1 MTTLFDNNGTTPV
14 ADDPTDQ
21 VPANYVDYATS
32 KFRTADNKLDVE
44 GLAKGKYESDVFIQR
59 LQREQAE
66 MRKELETR
74 LSLEAYL
81 EKTMNSASKPTQAA
95 PDRSNI
101 EGTPQIEVPAGNAN
115 AGLSEAQIAELIRKT
130 LTTENQRSTQTRN
143 IESTKAEMEKAW
155 GHNYSAKLVAKAN
168 ELGVSRD
175 FLNNLAAESPK
186 AFLSLMEVRP
196 TEQIDNNYSPPVS
209 SVRPGDSK
217 APIGVKNQTYYAALK
232 KSDPKTY
239 WAAKTQAEMHRE
251 ALRLGDSFF
260 S

>member
-1 MTTLFDNNGTTPV
+1 MTDLFNANDGSSPV
-14 ADDPTDQ
+14 ADPTDQ
-21 VPANYVDYATS
+21 APANYVDYATS

-44 GLAKGKYESDVFIQR
+44 GLAKGKYESDLFIQK

-81 EKTMNSASKPTQAA
+81 EKTMNSASKAPQAA

-101 EGTPQIEVPAGNAN
+101 EGTTLIEASAGN

-130 LTTENQRSTQTRN
+130 LSTETKRSTQTQN
-143 IESTKAEMEKAW
+143 IESTKTAMEAAW
-155 GHNYSAKLVAKAN
+155 GQNYSAKLAAKAN
-168 ELGVSRD
+168 ELGLGKD

-186 AFLSLMEVRP
+186 AFLSLMEVKP
-196 TEQIDNNYSPPVS
+196 VSQIDNSYSPPVS

-232 KSDPKTY
+232 KADPKTY
-239 WAAKTQAEMHRE
+239 WLAKTQAEMHRE

-260 S
+260 Q